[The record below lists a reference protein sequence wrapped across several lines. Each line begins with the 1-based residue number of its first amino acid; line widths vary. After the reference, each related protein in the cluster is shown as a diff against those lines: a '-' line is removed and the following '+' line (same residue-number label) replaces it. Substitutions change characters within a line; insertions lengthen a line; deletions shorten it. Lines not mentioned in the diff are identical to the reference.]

1 MSSGRVAEAR
11 SDVVNQPT
19 ETIIGI
25 DTGGTFVDVVVRE
38 SDAISAVKVPSDPAN
53 LAGSVLDGL
62 EQAAAVLDVSL
73 GDLLAKTRRIVH
85 GSTVATNALLTG
97 NTAYA
102 ALLTTKGF
110 RDIVNMRRGVRERG
124 LDSHQAPPRPLV
136 PRRLIRTIDERLDC
150 EGRELRPV
158 DLDELAPIVER
169 LRGDAVEAVAICFLF
184 SFLDPAHERQVAA
197 YLREHLPGVHL
208 SLSSDVLPQVR
219 LYERESTTVVNAA
232 VSPVL
237 DAYLESLES
246 RLRGAGFN
254 GRLHVMQSNGGICSP
269 DIARRQGVGSV
280 LSGPASAPVAAT
292 RIASGYDLSNAICV
306 DMGGTS
312 FDVCLITD
320 GSPRITSLGGIAG
333 YRIAIPMVDIHTVGA
348 GGGSIVEVDSRGV
361 LRAGPASAGA
371 YPGPACYGRGGTKA
385 TVTDANL
392 LLGYVHPMRF
402 WGGRLGLD
410 VAAAER
416 AMSAAGD
423 ELGLTAVETAWAA
436 YRVVN
441 EAMVDAIREV
451 SVRQGFDPRR
461 FALIAAGGAAPLH
474 VASLAAE
481 LGFPVV
487 VIPRLASVLCAL
499 GGVLSDAKY
508 EFVTTL
514 IAVLADA
521 DLGVIDA
528 AIARLTTEARATLDR
543 EDIAPDGARFE
554 IHAGLRYVGQFQ
566 EVEVDVPRP
575 TLDRE
580 LVAEIVEAF
589 HERHEVL
596 NGYQARQHAVELVN
610 LRVVAVA
617 PMGDPRLPPPRAAAE
632 GAGPI
637 ERRPIYWD
645 GTELSV
651 DVFDGEAGL
660 GGDAS
665 ILGPAL
671 VEYPTTTIVVPPD
684 FQLSQDSLGN
694 AFLHRADLT
703 LRKAMAAVGGKA

>member
-1 MSSGRVAEAR
+1 MNSGRVAEGSR
-11 SDVVNQPT
+11 DVVGQTT

-25 DTGGTFVDVVVRE
+25 DTGGTFVDLVVRE
-38 SDAISAVKVPSDPAN
+38 GDATSAVKVPSDPEN
-53 LAGSVLDGL
+53 LAASVLEGL
-62 EQAAAVLDVSL
+62 QQAAADRGCSL
-73 GDLLAKTRRIVH
+73 GELLGRTSRIVH

-97 NTAYA
+97 DTSKV

-110 RDIVNMRRGVRERG
+110 RDVVNMRRGVRERG
-124 LDSHQAPPRPLV
+124 LDSHQSPPRPLV
-136 PRRLIRTIDERLDC
+136 PRRLIHTIDERLDC
-150 EGRELRPV
+150 DGNELRPI
-158 DLDELAPIVER
+158 DLAELAPVLER
-169 LRGDAVEAVAICFLF
+169 LERDGVEAVAICFLF
-184 SFLDPAHERQVAA
+184 SFLDPSHERQAA
-197 YLREHLPGVHL
+197 AHLHEHLPGVHV
-208 SLSSDVLPQVR
+208 SLSSEVLPQVR

-237 DAYLESLES
+237 DAYLAALDDQ
-246 RLRGAGFN
+246 LRSAGFQ
-254 GRLHVMQSNGGICSP
+254 GRLHVMQSNGGICTP
-269 DIARRQGVGSV
+269 EIARRHGVRSV

-292 RIASGYDLSNAICV
+292 RIASTHGLPDAICV

-361 LRAGPASAGA
+361 LRAGPSSAGA
-371 YPGPACYGRGGTKA
+371 FPGPACYGRGGTKA

-392 LLGYVHPMRF
+392 LLGYIHPERF
-402 WGGRLGLD
+402 WGGRLNLD
-410 VAAAER
+410 VGAAER
-416 AMSAAGD
+416 AMAAVGR
-423 ELGLTAVETAWAA
+423 ELGLDPAETAYAA

-474 VASLAAE
+474 VASLADE
-481 LGFPVV
+481 LGFPLV
-487 VIPRLASVLCAL
+487 VIPRMASVLCAL

-508 EFVTTL
+508 EFVATL
-514 IAVLADA
+514 IAVLADVE
-521 DLGVIDA
+521 LEVINDRIEQLLA
-528 AIARLTTEARATLDR
+528 EARATLKA
-543 EDIAPDGARFE
+543 EDVAPDGARFE

-575 TLDRE
+575 ALDRR
-580 LVAEIVEAF
+580 LVDEIVEAF

-617 PMGDPRLPPPRAAAE
+617 RLGDPHLPPVE
-632 GAGPI
+632 SGAGTAAPI
-637 ERRPIYWD
+637 ERRPIYWE
-645 GTELSV
+645 GMQLAV
-651 DVFDGEAGL
+651 DVFDGEQ
-660 GGDAS
+660 DHAS
-665 ILGPAL
+665 HAAIIGPAL
-671 VEYPTTTIVVPPD
+671 VEFPTTTILVPPGYALTRD
-684 FQLSQDSLGN
+684 ARGNSL
-694 AFLHRADLT
+694 LHRAGLAT
-703 LRKAMAAVGGKA
+703 REAMAAVGAPA